1 MSAEADTKIIDMD
14 YDKPVTL
21 SKWHASYYMHDRESS
36 SYMTVRISFH
46 ERDHKLAWH
55 YDTFAEAKKAVSEA
69 SYPAIDDEWI
79 VSRAGDDDHFEY
91 AELYIGNTLWRVE
104 PTE

>member
-1 MSAEADTKIIDMD
+1 MDDQPIDMT

-21 SKWHASYYMHDRESS
+21 SKWQASYYIHDRESS
-36 SYMTVRISFH
+36 GYMTVRISFH
-46 ERDHKLAWH
+46 ERDLKGMDWY
-55 YDTFAEAKKAVSEA
+55 YDTFDAAKKAVGDA

-91 AELYIGNTLWRVE
+91 AELYIGNVLWRVE
-104 PTE
+104 PYSED